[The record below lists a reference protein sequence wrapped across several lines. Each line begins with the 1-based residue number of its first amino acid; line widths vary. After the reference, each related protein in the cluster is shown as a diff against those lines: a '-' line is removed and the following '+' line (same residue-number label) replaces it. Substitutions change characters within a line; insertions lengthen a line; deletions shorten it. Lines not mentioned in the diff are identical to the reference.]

1 MKKLKVLVSAY
12 ACNPSGSLRLHPGE
26 DLTGWR
32 LVGQINRFHDCWVI
46 THAYNRPGVEE
57 ALKTDPAARTIRFH
71 FHELPVWLKWLYRIE
86 FGQRIYYFL
95 WQFSAWRLA
104 RRLNKDVHFDLAHHA
119 TFGNDWIASFIGA
132 YLPVPFVWGPVGGGQ
147 RTPRPLLGE
156 YTLYGRFAEAVRNA
170 AQWIGRRMR
179 VRRLCLKRAKAFLVC
194 NRETM
199 RRIPDR
205 YKDKVFYF
213 PVNGFSA
220 EDLPEA
226 GLVRRNDSSFKV
238 VTAGRLHRLKGFALA
253 VKAFAL
259 FAGKHPEA
267 EMTIIGKGSEEK
279 ALNALIAQSGLKD
292 RCRIVDW
299 LPRKEV
305 LAEMRSSDVFLFPS
319 FRDGGGAVVVEAMAS
334 GLPVVVLDSGGPGA
348 HVRDTWGMKVSPA
361 EPETVVR
368 EMASALE
375 KLHGD
380 PGLRRGMG
388 EAGRARVQ
396 DFYLWDRLGERMV
409 DVYDFALG
417 GNRPE
422 ALDLMD

>member
-1 MKKLKVLVSAY
+1 MKVLVSAY
-12 ACNPSGSLRLHPGE
+12 ACNPSGSLHLHPGE

-32 LVGQINRFHDCWVI
+32 LVGQIGRFLDCWVI
-46 THAYNRPGVEE
+46 THEYNRQGVEE
-57 ALKTDPAARTIRFH
+57 ALKTDPSARAIRFH
-71 FHELPVWLKWLYRIE
+71 FFELPVWLKWLYRIE

-104 RRLNKDVHFDLAHHA
+104 RRLNAKIHFDLAHHV

-132 YLPVPFVWGPVGGGQ
+132 FLPVPFVWGPVGGGQ
-147 RTPRPLLGE
+147 RTPRSLLGE
-156 YTLYGRFAEAVRNA
+156 YTLYGRFAEAARNA
-170 AQWIGRRMR
+170 AQWVGRRML
-179 VRRLCLKRAKAFLVC
+179 VRRLCLKKTKAFLVC

-199 RRIPDR
+199 TRIPDR
-205 YKDKVFYF
+205 YKNKVFYF

-220 EDLPEA
+220 EDIPA
-226 GLVRRNDSSFKV
+226 DDRIRRNDSAFKV

-259 FAGKHPEA
+259 FAREHPEA
-267 EMTIIGKGSEEK
+267 EMIIIGKGPEEK
-279 ALNALIAQSGLKD
+279 TLERLISESGLQD

-348 HVRDTWGMKVSPA
+348 HVQDAWGIKVAPA

-368 EMASALE
+368 QMASVLE
-375 KLHGD
+375 KLHADRNLRKRMGD
-380 PGLRRGMG
+380 
-388 EAGRARVQ
+388 AGRASVR
-396 DFYLWDRLGERMV
+396 DFYLWDRLGERMM
-409 DVYDFALG
+409 DVYDFVLG
-417 GNRPE
+417 GNRPT
-422 ALDLMD
+422 DLNLSD